1 MVSYF
6 FCIYILSVKVIII
19 IFLKV
24 VCGIVMN
31 IIKKWSIDFLD
42 INAPNL
48 PLFRAT
54 IMLTAIAV
62 IIICLDR
69 TTWIWLNT
77 TANHFLIFHIK
88 QRCFWLRIY
97 FFIILHIIY
106 FFCTYYFRLVISELN
121 RLQR

>member
-42 INAPNL
+42 INAPLLIISFIKYKFTTL
-48 PLFRAT
+48 PSHHYAHRH
-54 IMLTAIAV
+54 
-62 IIICLDR
+62 CR
-69 TTWIWLNT
+69 N
-77 TANHFLIFHIK
+77 
-88 QRCFWLRIY
+88 
-97 FFIILHIIY
+97 
-106 FFCTYYFRLVISELN
+106 YYLLG
-121 RLQR
+121 